1 MLAYIMSNE
10 FYLPHFA
17 KAYISILYFRSLKE
31 EILFLSI
38 KTVNSDISTMS
49 SLVYLVELLV
59 RSGGEF
65 MILNISFEND
75 VTLKTIC
82 H

>member
-1 MLAYIMSNE
+1 MFAYIMSNE
-10 FYLPHFA
+10 FYLPHLA

-38 KTVNSDISTMS
+38 KTVNSDISMMS

-59 RSGGEF
+59 RSGGEL